1 MLYLKNVFKNMF
13 SGKIVLYAEHF
24 SIFFVS
30 AGDSLVTVEST
41 LFKFAER
48 VRNLVVQRLDSEA
61 ETDGAPGKLTTN

>member
-1 MLYLKNVFKNMF
+1 MLTAIARLRPVTKAYFF
-13 SGKIVLYAEHF
+13 SRT
-24 SIFFVS
+24 FFNFFFIS

-61 ETDGAPGKLTTN
+61 ETEGAPGKLTTT